1 MTKKSKGWQKRAIT
15 RSSGVKVELETLE
28 GYYIIPKKLSLD
40 VMQQITDGQG
50 IDIDSDS
57 LTDKSEEEIKE
68 AIEKAY
74 QKRSGKKFSLS
85 DEGFQN
91 MLKLAFLNGVYDHN
105 FDAVADKDGNLVPVA
120 TLDAMS
126 DKEFDEKIKNG
137 DLVSGKVVWDENLYH
152 NMREYT
158 DVLFEIFKI
167 VMGFNRPLQSETSE
181 KSAT

>member
-1 MTKKSKGWQKRAIT
+1 MIKKSKGWQKRAIT
-15 RSSGVKVELETLE
+15 RSSGEKVDLETLE
-28 GYYIIPKKLSLD
+28 GYWIVPKKLSLD

-57 LTDKSEEEIKE
+57 LKDKSEEEIKN

-85 DEGFQN
+85 DEGFQS

-105 FDAVADKDGNLVPVA
+105 FDAVADKDGKRVPMA

-126 DKEFDEKIKNG
+126 EKEFDEKIKKG
-137 DLVSGKVVWDENLYH
+137 DLINGKVVWDEGLYSE
-152 NMREYT
+152 MREYT
-158 DVLFEIFKI
+158 ETLFEIFKI
-167 VMGFNRPLQSETSE
+167 VMGFNRPLQSKTPE
-181 KSAT
+181 KSVM